1 MKRTTW
7 ILLGLCIVVGL
18 SAFLVTVKAGTASS
32 VPATGNAVPAPLSQW
47 LALSPTQQ
55 QDLAKDDPNYDADW
69 AALRNNVW
77 AERQSLA
84 TMLQAADAKEA
95 DVLAQVDRVSASENA
110 LQRRVTQHILR
121 LRAGLTPEQQQNLM
135 GLCANAVSGQGYGR
149 GMGMGMG
156 RGMGNG
162 RGYRG
167 GRGAQ

>member
-7 ILLGLCIVVGL
+7 MLLGSCIMVGL
-18 SAFLVTVKAGTASS
+18 LVFLVTVKAGNASS

-47 LALSPTQQ
+47 LALSPAQQ
-55 QDLAKDDPNYDADW
+55 RDLEKDDPNYDADW
-69 AALRNNVW
+69 MALRNAVW

-84 TMLQAADAKEA
+84 TMLQATEAKEA
-95 DVLAQVDRVSASENA
+95 DVLAQVDRVSAAENA

-135 GLCANAVSGQGYGR
+135 GLCANAISGQGR